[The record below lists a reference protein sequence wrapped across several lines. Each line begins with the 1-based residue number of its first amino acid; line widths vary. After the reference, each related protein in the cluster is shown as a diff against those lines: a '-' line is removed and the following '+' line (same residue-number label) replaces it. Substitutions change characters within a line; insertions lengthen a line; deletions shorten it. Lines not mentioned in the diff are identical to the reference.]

1 MRKHDALV
9 ALVNGINDVCGYS
22 YGTEEID
29 PSRPITDFGVD
40 SLNVMQVLA
49 AVEAHLDI
57 RVDQGRLTE
66 RDFVSV
72 GTLADYLVRCAE
84 DGQ

>member
-1 MRKHDALV
+1 MRKDEALV
-9 ALVNGINDVCGYS
+9 LLVNGINDVCGYA

-29 PSRPITDFGVD
+29 MSRPITDFGVD

-49 AVEAHLDI
+49 AVETNSHI
-57 RVDQGRLTE
+57 RIDQGQLTE

-72 GTLADYLVRCAE
+72 GTLADYLVRCVE
-84 DGQ
+84 DGY